1 MSEEAQ
7 QKQPRV
13 SRAGRVL
20 QAMLALQIGLAGL
33 IVFGDFQRIAPGLW
47 NGLDRAPPAEVPV
60 RPGDQTRRF
69 SPRDLPQ
76 EQPAGPEFPR
86 SDQVPARLSFTA
98 TRIGEVENAVLL
110 EGSIAPGDGER
121 FADYLASRDSAPALI
136 ALHSPGGSV
145 GDALAIGRTIREAG
159 WDTVMQPGAAC
170 FSACPYILAS
180 GVARQVSRRAM
191 VGVHQH
197 YFGENTLLPAFVAV
211 ESIQR
216 GQGEVL
222 DYLDE
227 MGIDLRLMSKA
238 LITPP
243 DNIYILVEEE
253 LTDFA
258 MATEVVD

>member
-1 MSEEAQ
+1 MTVEAPA
-7 QKQPRV
+7 KRVVPR
-13 SRAGRVL
+13 SGRVL
-20 QAMLALQIGLAGL
+20 QAMLVLQIGLAGL
-33 IVFGDFQRIAPGLW
+33 IVFGDFQRLAPGLW
-47 NGLDRAPPAEVPV
+47 SGADRAPPAEVPV

-69 SPRDLPQ
+69 TPRDLPQ

-86 SDQVPARLSFTA
+86 SDQVPARLGFTA
-98 TRIGEVENAVLL
+98 TKIGEVENAVLL
-110 EGSIAPGDGER
+110 EGSIAPGDAER
-121 FADYLASRDSAPALI
+121 FADYLASRAEAPALI

-159 WDTVMQPGAAC
+159 WDTIMQPGAAC
-170 FSACPYILAS
+170 FSACPYILAA
-180 GVARQVSRRAM
+180 GVERQVSRSAL

-222 DYLDE
+222 DYLSA
-227 MGIDLRLMSKA
+227 MGIDLRMMAKA
-238 LITPP
+238 MITPP
-243 DNIYILVEEE
+243 DNIYILVEAE

-258 MATEVVD
+258 MATEVTD